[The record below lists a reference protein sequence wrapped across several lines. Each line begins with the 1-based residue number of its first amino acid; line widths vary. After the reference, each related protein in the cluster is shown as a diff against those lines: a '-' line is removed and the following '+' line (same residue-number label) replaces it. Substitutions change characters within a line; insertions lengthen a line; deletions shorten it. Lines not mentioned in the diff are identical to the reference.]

1 MGPCS
6 AAEVS
11 STRSDFTSE
20 KAHLAQL
27 GNLIH
32 RCNSENSVS
41 LATVAELRNNDVP
54 VG

>member
-11 STRSDFTSE
+11 PTRSDFTSE
-20 KAHLAQL
+20 KAHLAQS

-32 RCNSENSVS
+32 RCNSEISVC
-41 LATVAELRNNDVP
+41 LVAVAELRNNDIP